1 MEQFL
6 ILNLIFSSICIF
18 KQKLKQLRTRKELE
32 LAIAQL
38 PCECSKQLRKEL
50 EKLVQGML
58 SSGSCGGQGKGVRVD
73 SKTPSLAALVSQMH
87 RTRDRLALEPSLLK
101 ECEALHL
108 ALLILSSRRKSR
120 G

>member
-50 EKLVQGML
+50 EKLVKGMR
-58 SSGSCGGQGKGVRVD
+58 SSASCSGQGKGVRTWR
-73 SKTPSLAALVSQMH
+73 TPSLAALVSQMH